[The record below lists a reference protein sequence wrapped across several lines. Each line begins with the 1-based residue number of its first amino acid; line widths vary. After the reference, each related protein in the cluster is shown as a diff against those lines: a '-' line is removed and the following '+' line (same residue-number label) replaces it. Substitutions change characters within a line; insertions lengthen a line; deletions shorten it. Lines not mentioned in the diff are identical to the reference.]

1 MEQRRKNQQ
10 VNKIHAINGK
20 DAGADLVTDVKSDI
34 YLVGLTDIIVFSVYC
49 PDKTLSIGS

>member
-1 MEQRRKNQQ
+1 M
-10 VNKIHAINGK
+10 NKIHAINGK

-34 YLVGLTDIIVFSVYC
+34 YLVRLTGIIVFSVYC